1 MWQKSYSTTVEG
13 LEPSQIWKIWSDIP
27 NRPAW
32 DDDTEWA
39 KVDGPFENG
48 STITMKPKGWPKTV
62 NMKIIEC
69 TPNQSFTDYT
79 KFLLA
84 GLYGTHQM
92 EKTDK
97 GLKLTTTI
105 KVVGPLSWV
114 WRKIVADEIVAT
126 LPHQT
131 KMLIQLARESSL

>member
-1 MWQKSYSTTVEG
+1 MWLKSYSTTVLG
-13 LEPSQIWKIWSDIP
+13 IEPHQIWKIWSDIP
-27 NRPAW
+27 KRPAW

-39 KVDGPFENG
+39 KADGSFEKG
-48 STITMKPKGWPKTV
+48 TTITMKPKGWPKAVT
-62 NMKIIEC
+62 MKIVEC

-84 GLYGTHQM
+84 ELYGTHHM
-92 EKTDK
+92 EKTDQ
-97 GLKLTTTI
+97 GLKLTTSI

-114 WRKIVADEIVAT
+114 WRKIVAEEILAT

-131 KMLIQLARESSL
+131 DMLIKLARES

>member
-1 MWQKSYSTTVEG
+1 MT
-13 LEPSQIWKIWSDIP
+13 
-27 NRPAW
+27 
-32 DDDTEWA
+32 
-39 KVDGPFENG
+39 
-48 STITMKPKGWPKTV
+48 
-62 NMKIIEC
+62 MKIIEC
-69 TPNQSFTDYT
+69 IPNQSFTDYT

-84 GLYGTHQM
+84 GLYGIHHM

-114 WRKIVADEIVAT
+114 WRKIVAEEILAT

-131 KMLIQLARESSL
+131 DMLIKLARAS

>member
-1 MWQKSYSTTVEG
+1 MWQKSYSTTIQD
-13 LEPSQIWKIWSDIP
+13 LEPHQIWKIWSDIP

-39 KVDGPFENG
+39 KADGPFENG
-48 STITMKPKGWPKTV
+48 TTITMKPKGWPKSV
-62 NMKIIEC
+62 SMKIIEC
-69 TPNQSFTDYT
+69 IPNQSFTDYT

-84 GLYGTHQM
+84 GLYGTHHM
-92 EKTDK
+92 EKTDN

-114 WRKIVADEIVAT
+114 WRKIVAEEIVAT

-131 KMLIQLARESSL
+131 DMLIKLAQQSS

>member
-1 MWQKSYSTTVEG
+1 MWQKSYSITVESI
-13 LEPSQIWKIWSDIP
+13 EPSKIWKIWSDIP

-32 DDDTEWA
+32 DDDIEWA
-39 KVDGPFENG
+39 NTDGPFENG
-48 STITMKPKGWPKTV
+48 TTIAMKPKGWPKTV
-62 NMKIIEC
+62 YMKIIEC
-69 TPNQSFTDYT
+69 IPNQSFTDNT

-84 GLYGTHQM
+84 ELYGTHHM

-114 WRKIVADEIVAT
+114 WRKIVAEEIVAT

-131 KMLIQLARESSL
+131 DMLIKLARE